1 LQSLLL
7 HYYFT
12 ALCYHYIL
20 LYLKHHNES
29 FQQTAASI
37 VLALN
42 KMAKKRN
49 HSDSESSSSLNEED
63 EVMNGDSDSNDEE
76 RKEAEN
82 EAEDKDHKKTIP
94 TRASIKKKE
103 MALRS
108 GKRKRRR
115 SLETTGLTPPPTSRK
130 AKRAKRSATTTTNT
144 ATGTESTDAVDA
156 PMHHNREKKA
166 SSLAFGDSLD
176 GKASV
181 EGDNADDNSKS
192 SPGMVP
198 DPRRISYSAAPSL
211 NAPYNVRDEEDES
224 SSSDEDE
231 SEELDLVP
239 PKHVPHAN
247 GTTQND
253 STAITEQSPRQNNES
268 IAMGSL
274 TAQNKAGEE
283 SDQLMN
289 GGDETLG
296 KISND
301 TSSTSTSTWASTL
314 QRLAIFVVLGY
325 ISLLFS
331 MPQVIKFTQSV
342 VPLDDSILPPLT
354 IATPNKILP
363 EKETVQTVHSP
374 ESLQSWNKKFLE
386 DFDKFNEANTDYTSS
401 KQALDNYYDE
411 LLGRFEKIETQLQ
424 PRQDRIEEKLMNLNL
439 LEELLKEVDSKQ
451 NDDLEKEGNSKWDQ
465 ARDLAQQLLGKSLLT
480 TSSIALWNVP
490 EDIDVD
496 CGLGLEDNDNVDS
509 LVKEGEEK
517 AKPILSAQ
525 LLEEKQSA
533 LKLRSTIT
541 AEKYVGGPVAE
552 DRIRQWVRSRISET
566 VDKEKGVIEI
576 IKNVEITAQELAKYA
591 TKSVKKANGDSPDN
605 SNLLL
610 SRMIESRFD
619 VHRADTTGIYDH
631 ASLKNGAGIIYG
643 GKRGTSKSLIDE
655 LPIFNRVLQNSN
667 LRFYGFGPES
677 ALTATYP
684 PNTLGQCWSFRQT
697 PLKEQLKERQL
708 FENDDSVPNDFKR
721 GNFGTLTIRLS
732 EPILVDS
739 IIIEHP
745 PIRMTSQGESAI
757 RSFRA
762 VGYEDESASSKAW
775 NLGSYEYNLGE
786 NRNSNGYLQRFE
798 AATTVFGKEI
808 PPLHSI
814 SLAVDSNYGHDYAC
828 LYRFRVHGTEE

>member
-1 LQSLLL
+1 MGKIRD
-7 HYYFT
+7 Y
-12 ALCYHYIL
+12 
-20 LYLKHHNES
+20 
-29 FQQTAASI
+29 
-37 VLALN
+37 
-42 KMAKKRN
+42 
-49 HSDSESSSSLNEED
+49 SDSESSSSSEEEDKD
-63 EVMNGDSDSNDEE
+63 EVMNGGDSDDDE
-76 RKEAEN
+76 RKEAES
-82 EAEDKDHKKTIP
+82 EAEDYKKTIP

-130 AKRAKRSATTTTNT
+130 AKRAKKSATTTNA
-144 ATGTESTDAVDA
+144 ATTEGTDDADA
-156 PMHHNREKKA
+156 PINNNGDKKA
-166 SSLAFGDSLD
+166 SSVAFVNSLD

-181 EGDNADDNSKS
+181 EGDNAGDNSKS
-192 SPGMVP
+192 SPAIVP
-198 DPRRISYSAAPSL
+198 DPRRISYSAASSL
-211 NAPYNVRDEEDES
+211 NAPYNARDEENES
-224 SSSDEDE
+224 LSDEEE
-231 SEELDLVP
+231 SQELDVVP

-247 GTTQND
+247 GTTKND
-253 STAITEQSPRQNNES
+253 STAITEQSPQQNKS
-268 IAMGSL
+268 IAVDQL
-274 TAQNKAGEE
+274 TPQNKAGEE
-283 SDQLMN
+283 NDQVMN

-296 KISND
+296 KTSND
-301 TSSTSTSTWASTL
+301 TSSTSTWSSTL

-342 VPLDDSILPPLT
+342 VPLDESILPPLT
-354 IATPNKILP
+354 KVTSNKALS
-363 EKETVQTVHSP
+363 EVETVQTVHSS
-374 ESLQSWNKKFLE
+374 ESLQSWNKKFFE
-386 DFDKFNEANTDYTSS
+386 DFNKLNEANTGYISS
-401 KQALDNYYDE
+401 KQALENYYDE
-411 LLGRFEKIETQLQ
+411 LLGRFEKIKIQLQ
-424 PRQDRIEEKLMNLNL
+424 PKQGQIEQKLKNLNL
-439 LEELLKEVDSKQ
+439 LEELLKEVESKH

-465 ARDLAQQLLGKSLLT
+465 ARDLAQQLFGETLLT

-490 EDIDVD
+490 EDVDVD
-496 CGLGLEDNDNVDS
+496 CGLGPEDNGNVDS
-509 LVKEGEEK
+509 LVKEGKEK
-517 AKPILSAQ
+517 AQPFLSAQ
-525 LLEEKQSA
+525 LLDEKQSA
-533 LKLRSTIT
+533 IKLRSTIT
-541 AEKYVGGPVAE
+541 AEKFVGGPVAE

-566 VDKEKGVIEI
+566 VDNDEEVIEI
-576 IKNVEITAQELAKYA
+576 IKEVEIIAQELSNYA
-591 TKSVKKANGDSPDN
+591 TKSVKKDNGDSPDN
-605 SNLLL
+605 SDLLL
-610 SRMIESRFD
+610 SQMIESRFD

-631 ASLKNGAGIIYG
+631 ASLKNGAEIIYG

-745 PIRMTSQGESAI
+745 PIQMTSQGESAI

-762 VGYEDESASSKAW
+762 VGYEDELASSKAW
-775 NLGSYEYNLGE
+775 NLGSFEYNLGE
-786 NRNSNGYLQRFE
+786 NRGNNGYLQRFE
-798 AATTVFGKEI
+798 AATTIFGKEI